1 MEKQNCLIVGLGN
14 PGDKYA
20 TSRHNIGFLIIDQ
33 LAKVWNGSLTQE
45 KWDGFYTSFSL
56 PQSKVFLVKPQT
68 FMNRSGR
75 SVSQYFR
82 FFKIKPTRLLVIHD
96 DLDMD
101 VGRIKLVLG
110 GGAGGHNGIK
120 SITGSIG
127 TKEYYRLKIGIGR
140 PGKGGVHS
148 EYPVEKYVL
157 SSIDENE
164 HEILQSR
171 YNALV
176 GGIESFLEDG
186 PDKAMNLLNC
196 LK

>member
-14 PGDKYA
+14 PGDHYA
-20 TSRHNIGFLIIDQ
+20 TSRHNIGFLIINQ

-45 KWDGFYTSFSL
+45 KWDGLYASFVF
-56 PQSKVFLVKPQT
+56 PPVKVFLVKPQT

-75 SVSQYFR
+75 SVCQYVR
-82 FFKIKPTRLLVIHD
+82 FFKIAPARLLIIHD

-101 VGRIKLVLG
+101 VGRIKLVRG

-127 TKEYYRLKIGIGR
+127 TKEYYRLKVGIGR
-140 PGKGGVHS
+140 PGRGGVHP

-157 SSIDENE
+157 SSMDENE
-164 HEILQSR
+164 QEVLQSR
-171 YNALV
+171 FKAIV
-176 GGIESFLEDG
+176 SGVESFLEDG